1 MCRFLFGDTG
11 HSEMY
16 LNGAF
21 GECLT
26 SHLNKQLRTVSF
38 ILLKN
43 CSLFFFFFKG
53 AESTS
58 EGGFENHKCSTSKG
72 FSADDVHVIPSDSSN
87 NEVKELEIER

>member
-43 CSLFFFFFKG
+43 CSFFFFFLKEQSQPRKEVLKITN
-53 AESTS
+53 AALQRD
-58 EGGFENHKCSTSKG
+58 FQPMM
-72 FSADDVHVIPSDSSN
+72 FMLYQVILLIM
-87 NEVKELEIER
+87 K